1 MIPADEE
8 GKKTHTQNEDKNS
21 LSLSLSVHTSKD
33 FLYVYGIHARAT
45 RGKQSRQRGEN
56 RAGIRRRRFHPFV
69 VFTFRFFLSSED
81 PTILPSQVV
90 LCVSLVLLVGEGAKK
105 KRNFCRDY
113 FDFLVLSHGVPSKL
127 SAAQS
132 HREKGITHHRLAT
145 FAIIAA
151 MTPPFSVPSM
161 SFSSSRTSR
170 TGLSAVNAKNSIIE
184 GKSKKLLRPTL
195 KKFFVAAAASSGKS
209 EWDNETGTV
218 YYVEEELFSN
228 KQNRPVL
235 RTGAEAQT
243 LPLPDISIVSD
254 KKLQKVRLTSS
265 VENERDCPPEN
276 GLPEIALIGRS
287 NVGKSSLLN
296 MLTEGT
302 SHAIVSANPGTTRSI
317 NHYLIDAKWYI
328 VDLPGYGFAK
338 ATEEEI
344 LSWDTFAKNYFKTR
358 QTLCGVL
365 LLIDASIETQDK
377 DLDYANY
384 LIGND
389 IPFTI
394 VFTKC
399 DRKKKGPNTPTVEEN
414 IEALENRLEE
424 TWHRLP
430 SIIKTSSVSK
440 EGRGDIL
447 KFISSIIL
455 FRRRANAEKKENKRR
470 LKARNLKERKY
481 KEKTSKTKMRQRPL
495 KKNLDPD
502 GSEVLDAE
510 IEEENKDE
518 EMFRKEVEG
527 LSERTKSILAQEIQ
541 EIRRGEK

>member
-1 MIPADEE
+1 MIPTDEE

-170 TGLSAVNAKNSIIE
+170 TGLSAVNAKNAIIE

-414 IEALENRLEE
+414 IEALKNRLEE

>member
-1 MIPADEE
+1 MIPTDEE

-170 TGLSAVNAKNSIIE
+170 TGLSAVNAKNAIIE

>member
-1 MIPADEE
+1 
-8 GKKTHTQNEDKNS
+8 
-21 LSLSLSVHTSKD
+21 
-33 FLYVYGIHARAT
+33 
-45 RGKQSRQRGEN
+45 
-56 RAGIRRRRFHPFV
+56 
-69 VFTFRFFLSSED
+69 
-81 PTILPSQVV
+81 
-90 LCVSLVLLVGEGAKK
+90 
-105 KRNFCRDY
+105 
-113 FDFLVLSHGVPSKL
+113 
-127 SAAQS
+127 
-132 HREKGITHHRLAT
+132 
-145 FAIIAA
+145 
-151 MTPPFSVPSM
+151 
-161 SFSSSRTSR
+161 
-170 TGLSAVNAKNSIIE
+170 
-184 GKSKKLLRPTL
+184 
-195 KKFFVAAAASSGKS
+195 
-209 EWDNETGTV
+209 V

-243 LPLPDISIVSD
+243 LPLPDVSIVSD

-302 SHAIVSANPGTTRSI
+302 SNAIVSANPGTTQSI

-344 LSWDTFAKNYFKTR
+344 LSWDAFVKNYFKTR

-365 LLIDASIETQDK
+365 LLIDASVETQDK

-384 LIGND
+384 LIGNN

-399 DRKKKGPNTPTVEEN
+399 DRKKGPNAPSVEEN
-414 IEALENRLEE
+414 IEALQNRLEE

-470 LKARNLKERKY
+470 LKARTLKEKKY
-481 KEKTSKTKMRQRPL
+481 KSKTKMRLRPL
-495 KKNLDPD
+495 REKQDRNDS
-502 GSEVLDAE
+502 GASEVD
-510 IEEENKDE
+510 ENE
-518 EMFRKEVEG
+518 EMFRKEIEG

-541 EIRRGEK
+541 EIRQGEK

>member
-1 MIPADEE
+1 MREPGFE
-8 GKKTHTQNEDKNS
+8 S
-21 LSLSLSVHTSKD
+21 LWE
-33 FLYVYGIHARAT
+33 
-45 RGKQSRQRGEN
+45 RG
-56 RAGIRRRRFHPFV
+56 
-69 VFTFRFFLSSED
+69 L
-81 PTILPSQVV
+81 
-90 LCVSLVLLVGEGAKK
+90 KK

-161 SFSSSRTSR
+161 PFSSSRTSR
-170 TGLSAVNAKNSIIE
+170 TGLSAVNAKNAIIE

>member
-1 MIPADEE
+1 VLILLC
-8 GKKTHTQNEDKNS
+8 GCVNS
-21 LSLSLSVHTSKD
+21 HS
-33 FLYVYGIHARAT
+33 
-45 RGKQSRQRGEN
+45 N
-56 RAGIRRRRFHPFV
+56 RRRLR
-69 VFTFRFFLSSED
+69 
-81 PTILPSQVV
+81 I
-90 LCVSLVLLVGEGAKK
+90 
-105 KRNFCRDY
+105 RDTTY
-113 FDFLVLSHGVPSKL
+113 KL
-127 SAAQS
+127 IY
-132 HREKGITHHRLAT
+132 HRITL
-145 FAIIAA
+145 FAMITA
-151 MTPPFSVPSM
+151 MAPPPCSISFM

-170 TGLSAVNAKNSIIE
+170 TFLN
-184 GKSKKLLRPTL
+184 KKTFSLPLR
-195 KKFFVAAAASSGKS
+195 KKFLAVAAASGKS
-209 EWDNETGTV
+209 EWDGETGTV
-218 YYVEEELFSN
+218 YYVEDELFSN
-228 KQNRPVL
+228 KRNRPVL

-243 LPLPDISIVSD
+243 LPLPDVSIVTD
-254 KKLQKVRLTSS
+254 KKLQKVKLTSS
-265 VENERDCPPEN
+265 VENERDCPSEN

-296 MLTEGT
+296 MLTGGT
-302 SHAIVSANPGTTRSI
+302 SNALVSANPGTTRSI

-328 VDLPGYGFAK
+328 VDLPGYGYAK

-344 LSWDTFAKNYFKTR
+344 LSWDTFVKNYFKTR

-399 DRKKKGPNTPTVEEN
+399 DRKKGPNTPTVEEN

-430 SIIKTSSVSK
+430 SVIKTSSVSK

-470 LKARNLKERKY
+470 LKARNLKEKKY
-481 KEKTSKTKMRQRPL
+481 KEKAAKTKMRQRPL
-495 KKNLDPD
+495 RKTHDQNDNGGLEAGIEGEDR
-502 GSEVLDAE
+502 GEV
-510 IEEENKDE
+510 
-518 EMFRKEVEG
+518 MFRKEVEG

-541 EIRRGEK
+541 EIRQGQK

>member
-1 MIPADEE
+1 MIPTDEE

-33 FLYVYGIHARAT
+33 FLYVYGIQARAT

-170 TGLSAVNAKNSIIE
+170 TGLSAVNAKNAIIE

>member
-1 MIPADEE
+1 MIPTDEE

-33 FLYVYGIHARAT
+33 FLYVYGIQARAT

-170 TGLSAVNAKNSIIE
+170 TGLSAVNAKNAIIE

-414 IEALENRLEE
+414 IEALKNRLEE

>member
-1 MIPADEE
+1 M
-8 GKKTHTQNEDKNS
+8 
-21 LSLSLSVHTSKD
+21 HTSKD

-81 PTILPSQVV
+81 PTILPLTSRP
-90 LCVSLVLLVGEGAKK
+90 LREPGFESLWERGLKK

-170 TGLSAVNAKNSIIE
+170 TGLSAVNAKNAIIE

>member
-1 MIPADEE
+1 VREPGFE
-8 GKKTHTQNEDKNS
+8 S
-21 LSLSLSVHTSKD
+21 LWE
-33 FLYVYGIHARAT
+33 
-45 RGKQSRQRGEN
+45 RG
-56 RAGIRRRRFHPFV
+56 
-69 VFTFRFFLSSED
+69 L
-81 PTILPSQVV
+81 
-90 LCVSLVLLVGEGAKK
+90 KK
-105 KRNFCRDY
+105 KRTTFVVITSLCVWSIFGPVSRSS
-113 FDFLVLSHGVPSKL
+113 VKKL

-170 TGLSAVNAKNSIIE
+170 TGLSAVNAKNAIIE

>member
-1 MIPADEE
+1 
-8 GKKTHTQNEDKNS
+8 
-21 LSLSLSVHTSKD
+21 
-33 FLYVYGIHARAT
+33 
-45 RGKQSRQRGEN
+45 
-56 RAGIRRRRFHPFV
+56 
-69 VFTFRFFLSSED
+69 
-81 PTILPSQVV
+81 
-90 LCVSLVLLVGEGAKK
+90 
-105 KRNFCRDY
+105 
-113 FDFLVLSHGVPSKL
+113 
-127 SAAQS
+127 
-132 HREKGITHHRLAT
+132 
-145 FAIIAA
+145 
-151 MTPPFSVPSM
+151 MTPSSSWSLM
-161 SFSSSRTSR
+161 SLSSSRASR
-170 TGLSAVNAKNSIIE
+170 TIFVKTKNSILLLEE
-184 GKSKKLLRPTL
+184 GKSKKRRKWTKTPTAA
-195 KKFFVAAAASSGKS
+195 KKFLVAAARGKS
-209 EWDNETGTV
+209 KWDSESGTV

-243 LPLPDISIVSD
+243 LPLPDVSIVSD

-302 SHAIVSANPGTTRSI
+302 SNAIVSANPGTTQSI

-344 LSWDTFAKNYFKTR
+344 LSWDAFVKNYFKTR

-365 LLIDASIETQDK
+365 LLIDASVETQDK

-384 LIGND
+384 LIGNN

-399 DRKKKGPNTPTVEEN
+399 DRKKGPNAPSVEEN
-414 IEALENRLEE
+414 IEALQNRLEE

-470 LKARNLKERKY
+470 LKARTLKEKKY
-481 KEKTSKTKMRQRPL
+481 KSKTKMRLRPL
-495 KKNLDPD
+495 REKQDRNDS
-502 GSEVLDAE
+502 GASEVD
-510 IEEENKDE
+510 ENE
-518 EMFRKEVEG
+518 EMFRKEIEG

-541 EIRRGEK
+541 EIRQGEK

>member
-1 MIPADEE
+1 M
-8 GKKTHTQNEDKNS
+8 
-21 LSLSLSVHTSKD
+21 
-33 FLYVYGIHARAT
+33 
-45 RGKQSRQRGEN
+45 
-56 RAGIRRRRFHPFV
+56 
-69 VFTFRFFLSSED
+69 
-81 PTILPSQVV
+81 
-90 LCVSLVLLVGEGAKK
+90 
-105 KRNFCRDY
+105 
-113 FDFLVLSHGVPSKL
+113 
-127 SAAQS
+127 
-132 HREKGITHHRLAT
+132 
-145 FAIIAA
+145 
-151 MTPPFSVPSM
+151 
-161 SFSSSRTSR
+161 
-170 TGLSAVNAKNSIIE
+170 
-184 GKSKKLLRPTL
+184 
-195 KKFFVAAAASSGKS
+195 
-209 EWDNETGTV
+209 

-243 LPLPDISIVSD
+243 LPLPDVSIVSD

-302 SHAIVSANPGTTRSI
+302 SNAIVSANPGTTQSI

-344 LSWDTFAKNYFKTR
+344 LSWDTFVKNYFKTR

-365 LLIDASIETQDK
+365 LLIDASVETQDK

-384 LIGND
+384 LIGNN

-399 DRKKKGPNTPTVEEN
+399 DRKKGPNAPSVEEN
-414 IEALENRLEE
+414 IEALQNRLEE
-424 TWHRLP
+424 TLHRLP

-470 LKARNLKERKY
+470 LKARTLKEKKY
-481 KEKTSKTKMRQRPL
+481 KSKTKMRLRPL
-495 KKNLDPD
+495 REIQDRNDS
-502 GSEVLDAE
+502 GASEVD
-510 IEEENKDE
+510 ENE
-518 EMFRKEVEG
+518 EMFRKEIEG

-541 EIRRGEK
+541 EIRQGEK